1 MRPEALA
8 LAEKRIEMEIRDR
21 TREFAGAAADK
32 HEEASMHGVGTSSM
46 LILSIHALAR
56 TELEARARSALT
68 TAQRAF
74 TADDAEPSDELR
86 TEVIGLIDRTVRE
99 LSSDVDAVYEKH
111 CSKMKGKW
119 PTLEEPRQRA
129 LDLATSDLDIDL
141 LARRRRRV
149 PLGDA
154 LKAPRYEACREH
166 WLKARGLAD
175 AEAPDIENAIKEG
188 VSAVEALAKVAT
200 GSGATLGECIK
211 TLRAEKRIDAGTYKI
226 LEGLWTFA
234 NSAPGVRHGSGTPS
248 SLSVRD
254 WQIFGPMVDGALI
267 LLLSIDNAS

>member
-1 MRPEALA
+1 MSDSGIKTDAPKQPRAFVAANFGSRTPLAETAPLQTQRQAMRPEALA

-111 CSKMKGKW
+111 CSRMKGKW

-141 LARRRRRV
+141 PRSPPQAGAVGRRIEGSSIRGMPR
-149 PLGDA
+149 A
-154 LKAPRYEACREH
+154 LVK
-166 WLKARGLAD
+166 
-175 AEAPDIENAIKEG
+175 
-188 VSAVEALAKVAT
+188 
-200 GSGATLGECIK
+200 GS
-211 TLRAEKRIDAGTYKI
+211 R
-226 LEGLWTFA
+226 
-234 NSAPGVRHGSGTPS
+234 PG
-248 SLSVRD
+248 
-254 WQIFGPMVDGALI
+254 
-267 LLLSIDNAS
+267 

>member
-1 MRPEALA
+1 MSPEALA
-8 LAEKRIEMEIRDR
+8 LAEKRIEMEMRDR
-21 TREFAGAAADK
+21 PREFARAAADK
-32 HEEASMHGVGTSSM
+32 HEEASMRGVGTSSM

-56 TELEARARSALT
+56 TELEARARSALAI
-68 TAQRAF
+68 AQRAF

-86 TEVIGLIDRTVRE
+86 TEVIGLVDRAVRE
-99 LSSDVDAVYEKH
+99 LSSDVDAVYEEH
-111 CSKMKGKW
+111 CSRMKGKW

-129 LDLATSDLDIDL
+129 LDLATLDLDVDL

-188 VSAVEALAKVAT
+188 VAAVEALAKVV

-211 TLRAEKRIDAGTYKI
+211 TLRAERRIDPGTDKI
-226 LEGLWTFA
+226 LEGLWAFA
-234 NSAPGVRHGSGTPS
+234 SSAPGVRHGSGTPS

-267 LLLSIDNAS
+267 LLLLVDNAS